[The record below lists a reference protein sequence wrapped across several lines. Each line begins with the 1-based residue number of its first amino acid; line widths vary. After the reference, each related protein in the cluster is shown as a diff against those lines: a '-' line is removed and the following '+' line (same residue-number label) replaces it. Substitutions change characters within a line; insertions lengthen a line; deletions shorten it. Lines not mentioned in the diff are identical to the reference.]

1 MDQYP
6 NIYRYSRECV
16 ALSNDAQETLHWST
30 SETVSSCRYYFI
42 SCIYFKLLPLSLM
55 IHPPEACT
63 APWFTQLQG
72 SSRLWHISKK
82 RNLEFNLSRLIYAK
96 TAHLHISSPILSL
109 GISVLCR
116 TKTISTSKLLFF
128 FFFFLVEPKLLPVS
142 LCIKWNI
149 SRQPKFDSLGSA
161 NNSQAPNSF
170 ASKKM
175 ENSAIGAEH
184 CKIKRLYFVFFGHKR
199 KNSTYL
205 YYILFPFC
213 FSSWAQVEQPHITSA
228 V

>member
-1 MDQYP
+1 
-6 NIYRYSRECV
+6 
-16 ALSNDAQETLHWST
+16 
-30 SETVSSCRYYFI
+30 
-42 SCIYFKLLPLSLM
+42 M

-72 SSRLWHISKK
+72 SSRLWHISEK

-96 TAHLHISSPILSL
+96 TSHLHISSPILSL

-116 TKTISTSKLLFF
+116 TKTISTSKLQVYLIFF
-128 FFFFLVEPKLLPVS
+128 WLSRNYFPSLSALNDIFHGSLNLTVWVLPITVKHQTA
-142 LCIKWNI
+142 LRQRKW
-149 SRQPKFDSLGSA
+149 K
-161 NNSQAPNSF
+161 
-170 ASKKM
+170 
-175 ENSAIGAEH
+175 NSAIGAEH
-184 CKIKRLYFVFFGHKR
+184 WKIKRLYFVFFEYKR

-213 FSSWAQVEQPHITSA
+213 FSSWAQIEQPHVTSA